1 MNRRVLSVVAGLSV
15 AALAACSS
23 SSKSTSS
30 TTATSSVSSAS
41 SAVSSPGTTGAAV
54 SAPGISNGQILIGSV
69 AGPDAPGW
77 ADGVNAAVNA
87 FNQAGGIDG
96 LKIKVAGNLNN
107 NDDGNTDLTDIQ
119 QLVLQDHVY
128 AVLLYPTVTEPAAG
142 TFLQQHG
149 VPYLGYGFAPVM
161 CDNPYGFGFQGCV
174 VPLLGKQPAG
184 SLPEDQYFTRIV
196 PSILPTIK
204 GAKVALVGQS
214 VNGGQLYTNIFAQT
228 AKALGADVV
237 YNQAVLPLT
246 SGTSYQPFASAVM
259 ATKPDLVNIIAGTPS
274 DVAMKA
280 QLIQDGYK
288 GAIVD
293 EATYSPNLLSD
304 PATAKALEGTYAFSE
319 TPTLLDTSPFAKQ
332 MQAAFAADH
341 LASSAIG
348 EGTLTG
354 YMAADFFIGLLKQ
367 VAPNFSKF
375 VDTVNAGMKYSPDGG
390 WPSSW
395 PDGHS
400 TFVSACLSITKVT
413 NGQYTLV
420 DPYKCSL

>member
-1 MNRRVLSVVAGLSV
+1 MNRRVLSVAAALSV
-15 AALAACSS
+15 TALAACSS
-23 SSKSTSS
+23 SSKSSSSS
-30 TTATSSVSSAS
+30 TTAAASPTSSVAAS
-41 SAVSSPGTTGAAV
+41 PSTTAISV

-77 ADGVNAAVNA
+77 ADGVNAAVDA

-96 LKIKVAGNLNN
+96 LKIKVVANLNN

-149 VPYLGYGFAPVM
+149 VPYLGYGFSPVM
-161 CDNPYGFGFQGCV
+161 CTNPYGFGFAGCV
-174 VPLLGKQPAG
+174 VPILGKQPAG
-184 SLPEDQYFTRIV
+184 SMPEDQYFTRIV
-196 PSILPTIK
+196 PSILPTIT

-228 AKALGADVV
+228 AKALGANVV

-259 ATKPDLVNIIAGTPS
+259 ATKPDLVNIIAGVPS

-304 PATAKALEGTYAFSE
+304 SATAKALEGTYAFSE

-341 LASSAIG
+341 LANSSIG

-354 YMAADFFIGLLKQ
+354 YMSADFFIGLLKQ

-375 VDTVNAGMKYSPDGG
+375 VDTVNAGMKYTPDGG
-390 WPSSW
+390 WPTSW

-400 TFVSACLSITKVT
+400 TFVSSCLAITKVT
-413 NGQYTLV
+413 NGQFTLT
-420 DPYKCSL
+420 DPYRCTL